1 MSNIYA
7 WRFRV
12 RTYELGARSQV
23 KLNVYQNYM
32 EEAAVQASGSLGY
45 DWAWYHAN
53 NCIWVARAITLRYG
67 TPALYPD
74 ELEMQT
80 WVSDLRRVSSNREFV
95 LRRVNDGAMVLRAR
109 TNWVYLDMIT
119 MRPQRIPE
127 SFRVAFDPTGAAEPL
142 EVEIDDGQ
150 APETPLVYAETR
162 AVARYELDSA
172 GHVNN
177 AVYTGWV
184 EQTIEDGLRAAG
196 WGADQRAAEG
206 LRLAPMGRT
215 IEYLRSARDAEA
227 LRIEMRVAAV
237 GASRV
242 RFRTEISDA
251 QSGDVLTVDHTV
263 KACVGAE
270 GPVAL
275 PAALCGA
282 LSGQRV

>member
-1 MSNIYA
+1 MGKVYA
-7 WRFRV
+7 WRFGV

-32 EEAAVQASGSLGY
+32 EEAAVQASGSLGF
-45 DWAWYHAN
+45 DWHWYHAN
-53 NCIWVARAITLRYG
+53 GCIWVARAITVRYG
-67 TPALYPD
+67 TPAIYGD

-80 WVSDLRRVSSNREFV
+80 WVSDFRRVSSKREFL
-95 LRRVNDGAMVLRAR
+95 LRRVEDGALVLRAR
-109 TNWVYLDMIT
+109 TNWVFLDLAS

-127 SFRVAFDPTGAAEPL
+127 EFLVAFEPTGAVEPL

-150 APETPLVYAETR
+150 TPDKPLSYAESR

-177 AVYTGWV
+177 AVYTGWI

-196 WGADQRAAEG
+196 WGADQRSAEG
-206 LRLAPMGRT
+206 VRLVPLGRT
-215 IEYLRSARDAEA
+215 IEYLRSARDAEM
-227 LRIEMRVAAV
+227 LRLETRVVTMGAA
-237 GASRV
+237 RV
-242 RFRTEISDA
+242 RLRTEISDA
-251 QSGDVLTVDHTV
+251 QSGDVLTVDETV
-263 KACVGAE
+263 KECVGPE

-282 LSGQRV
+282 LSGQVV

>member
-1 MSNIYA
+1 MSNVYA

-32 EEAAVQASGSLGY
+32 EEAAVQASGSHGY

-53 NCIWVARAITLRYG
+53 GCFWVARAITLRYG
-67 TPALYPD
+67 APALYPD

-80 WVSDLRRVSSNREFV
+80 WVSDFRRVSSNREFV
-95 LRRVNDGAMVLRAR
+95 LRRVKDEALVLRAR
-109 TNWVYLDMIT
+109 TNWVYLDMHT

-127 SFRVAFDPTGAAEPL
+127 AFRAAFDPTGAVEPL
-142 EVEIDDGQ
+142 EVEIEDGQ
-150 APETPLVYAETR
+150 TPDAPLTYAETR

-177 AVYTGWV
+177 AVYTGWI

-196 WGADQRAAEG
+196 WGVDQRDAEG
-206 LRLAPMGRT
+206 VRLVPLGRK
-215 IEYLRSARDAEA
+215 IEYLRSAQDADA
-227 LRIEMRVAAV
+227 LRLTMRVAQV

-251 QSGDVLTVDHTV
+251 ARGDVFTVDETV
-263 KACVGAE
+263 KECVGQD

-275 PAALCGA
+275 PAALCGV
-282 LSGQRV
+282 LTGQSV